1 MTASPSRLHIKG
13 ATVDRSEIREKYRL
27 ERDKR
32 LRDDAAEQY
41 LPAGEIF
48 DAVYHDPYVPRLER
62 DAIVEELDCVIVG
75 GGFAGLS
82 AGAQLHRAGIT
93 DVRIIDRAGDVGGVW
108 YWNRYPGAMCDTAA
122 MVYLPLLEETGN
134 MPSAKYV
141 PGYEIFAHAQKIA
154 QTFDLYD
161 GALFH
166 TNIESATWDESRGR
180 WMVRTDRGDE
190 LAARWIVLGTGPIAR
205 PKLPRIAGIGT
216 FEGHSFHTSRWDY
229 DYTGG
234 DATGAAL
241 DGLAGMRV
249 GVIGTGATGV
259 QIIPHLANSDAE
271 LFVFQRTPSAINERN
286 NHPIDPEWYAGL
298 APGWQDE
305 WQRNFT
311 VLQTGGFADVDLV
324 KDGWTDITQRI
335 RDRVVKLVTERGEY
349 NAAIQREAYEESDDE
364 KMDELRARV
373 DAVVRNR
380 ETAEKLKPWYRQLC
394 KRPCFHDSY
403 LNSFNN
409 ENVHLVDTDGQGV
422 QSIDATGVT
431 VNGVHYDLDCLIF
444 ASGFEVGPE
453 HSGSGALP
461 VVGRG
466 GVSLSDAWSN
476 GLTTLHGIYS
486 VGFPNLFHMG
496 FTQGLNLFSNL
507 PTNFIS
513 SATSMSQAVAHARA
527 IGAEIIEPT
536 PEAQAAWVDLYE
548 NHGSTF
554 LGDVECTPG
563 YYNNEGAGIGVRE
576 KRNANGYPL
585 GAVGFMDFIDE
596 WRRSESYEGLTF
608 TPAP

>member
-1 MTASPSRLHIKG
+1 M
-13 ATVDRSEIREKYRL
+13 DRSEIREKYRL

-62 DAIVEELDCVIVG
+62 EAIVEELDCVIVG

-82 AGAQLHRAGIT
+82 AGAKLHRAGIT

-180 WMVRTDRGDE
+180 WIVRTDRGDE

-229 DYTGG
+229 AYTGG
-234 DATGAAL
+234 AATGAAL
-241 DGLAGMRV
+241 DGLAGKRV

-364 KMDELRARV
+364 KMEELRARV
-373 DAVVRNR
+373 DAVVRDR
-380 ETAEKLKPWYRQLC
+380 ETAERLKPWYRQLC

-403 LNSFNN
+403 LDAFNN
-409 ENVHLVDTDGQGV
+409 ENVHLIDTDGQGV

-461 VVGRG
+461 VFGRG

-513 SATSMSQAVAHARA
+513 SATSMSQVVAHARA
-527 IGAEIIEPT
+527 VGAEVIEPT

>member
-62 DAIVEELDCVIVG
+62 EAIVEELDCVIVG

-82 AGAQLHRAGIT
+82 AGAKLHRAGIT

-154 QTFDLYD
+154 QTFELYN

-166 TNIESATWDESRGR
+166 TNIESASWDESRGR

-229 DYTGG
+229 GYTGG
-234 DATGAAL
+234 DARGAAL
-241 DGLAGMRV
+241 DGLAGKRV

-271 LFVFQRTPSAINERN
+271 LFIFQRTPSAINERN

-349 NAAIQREAYEESDDE
+349 NGAIQREAYEESDDE

>member
-1 MTASPSRLHIKG
+1 M
-13 ATVDRSEIREKYRL
+13 DRSEIREKYRL

-62 DAIVEELDCVIVG
+62 EAIVEELDCVIVG

-82 AGAQLHRAGIT
+82 AGAKLHRAGIT

-154 QTFDLYD
+154 QTFELYN

-166 TNIESATWDESRGR
+166 TNIESASWDESRGR

-229 DYTGG
+229 GYTGG
-234 DATGAAL
+234 DARGAAL
-241 DGLAGMRV
+241 DGLAGKRV

-271 LFVFQRTPSAINERN
+271 LFIFQRTPSAINERN

-349 NAAIQREAYEESDDE
+349 NGAIQREAYEESDDE

>member
-62 DAIVEELDCVIVG
+62 EAIIEELDCVIVG

-82 AGAQLHRAGIT
+82 AGAKLHRAGIT

-154 QTFDLYD
+154 QTFELYD

-166 TNIESATWDESRGR
+166 TNIESASWDESRGR

-229 DYTGG
+229 GYTGG
-234 DATGAAL
+234 DARGAAL
-241 DGLAGMRV
+241 DGLAGKRV

-271 LFVFQRTPSAINERN
+271 LFIFQRTPSAINERN

-349 NAAIQREAYEESDDE
+349 NGAIQREAYEESDDE
-364 KMDELRARV
+364 KMEELRARV

-409 ENVHLVDTDGQGV
+409 ENVHLVDTDGHGV